1 MEAFKH
7 RYASDA
13 HVVMRK
19 TPDGM
24 WISDSLVVI
33 ATIPM
38 RPSDPGYSA
47 QKANELEIA
56 TWVYAR
62 GCSGPYEQ
70 ILFREEV
77 Q

>member
-1 MEAFKH
+1 VEAFKH

-19 TPDGM
+19 TPEGT

-47 QKANELEIA
+47 QKATSL
-56 TWVYAR
+56 VVR
-62 GCSGPYEQ
+62 
-70 ILFREEV
+70 L
-77 Q
+77 